1 MRTLTLHQN
10 RTRLTIA
17 RGVHSAVGRAMRA
30 LSLLPALVLSGAC
43 GELTSLEQE
52 APARVIAD
60 NLIAP
65 ENAQLLVTGAISDLE
80 CALAQYIVATALV
93 GDEFI
98 DAQLSQVGWDYDRR
112 SLIPALTAYASN
124 TCTATQ
130 VPGIYTPVQVAR
142 YQSDVILTALEGWT
156 DQQVTNRTDLIAQ
169 AAAHAGYA
177 ITYLAESMCSAAIDG
192 GPEMSRAELFAAAED
207 RFTRAI
213 AAATT
218 PPINASIR
226 DMALVGRARVRLN
239 VGRGADARADAALVP
254 PTFVRNATYSAP
266 PAPARRQ
273 NLVHTQQFV
282 GFFSSVDPSFRNLT
296 VEGVP
301 DTRVTVVDAGRN
313 GHDAATRVWRTTKY
327 AAPSTP
333 IPIASYDEAQL
344 IIAEVD
350 AANAG
355 TAGNA
360 VAIIN
365 ALRTRA
371 GLPTHTGG
379 TTPAEVQAL
388 VREERRRELFLE
400 GQRFGDIVRLDI
412 PLTPAAG
419 TAYPVKG
426 GTYGPDRGS
435 QVCIPVPDLER
446 NNNPNF

>member
-1 MRTLTLHQN
+1 VT
-10 RTRLTIA
+10 
-17 RGVHSAVGRAMRA
+17 
-30 LSLLPALVLSGAC
+30 LSLAGLGLAIAAAC

-80 CALAQYIVATALV
+80 CSLAQYIVATALV

-98 DAQLSQVGWDYDRR
+98 DAQLSQQGWDYDRR
-112 SLIPALTAYASN
+112 TLIPSLVAYAGN
-124 TCTATQ
+124 TCTAVQ

-142 YQSDVILTALEGWT
+142 YQADVILTALDGWT
-156 DQQVTNRTDLIAQ
+156 DEQVANRTDLIAQ

-192 GPEMSRAELFAAAED
+192 GPEMTRAELFAAAED
-207 RFTRAI
+207 RFTRGI
-213 AAATT
+213 TAATT
-218 PPINASIR
+218 ANNASILN
-226 DMALVGRARVRLN
+226 MARVGRARVRLN
-239 VGRGADARADAALVP
+239 LNRGADARADAVLVP
-254 PTFVRNATYSAP
+254 STFVRNATYSSP

-327 AAPSTP
+327 AAPNTP

-371 GLPTHTGG
+371 SLPAYTGG

-400 GQRFGDIVRLDI
+400 GQRFGDIVRFDI

-419 TAYPVKG
+419 TAFPFKG

-435 QVCIPVPDLER
+435 QVCIPLPDLER